1 MRRVLAPLLVLLTAA
16 FPAWSQDLPD
26 PREDGLEGADRLAA
40 LVERVKVEQA
50 RVDTLWAEFSQV
62 KESSLLAEP
71 VESTGEFFYR
81 APESVRWTYES
92 PTPTEIVI
100 DGEEMVT
107 WYVDLGRA
115 ERVTIGSYADQIFK
129 YLGASNSLDLLEG
142 YFDVRVA
149 FPDDPREPYRLE
161 LAPRFSRVA
170 RRVAGMTIWIDP
182 DLFLPRAFRYEEPDG
197 DVTEYRFETVAVNT
211 ALPEGVFSLDL
222 PAEVEVR
229 SVDLSPGR

>member
-1 MRRVLAPLLVLLTAA
+1 MRRVLSPLLVLLSVAVPGWA
-16 FPAWSQDLPD
+16 EDLPD
-26 PREDGLEGADRLAA
+26 PREDGLQGGDRLAA
-40 LVERVKVEQA
+40 LVERIKLEQA
-50 RVDTLWAEFSQV
+50 GVETLWAEFSQV

-71 VESTGEFFYR
+71 VESSGEFFYR

-115 ERVTIGSYADQIFK
+115 EKVRIGSYADQIYK
-129 YLGASNSLDLLEG
+129 YLGASNSLELLEG

-149 FPDDPREPYRLE
+149 FPDDPKEPYRLE

-170 RRVAGMTIWIDP
+170 RRVAAMTIWIDP
-182 DLFLPRAFRYEEPDG
+182 ELFLPRGFRYEEPDG

-211 ALPEGVFSLDL
+211 TLPEGVFFLDL
-222 PAEVEVR
+222 PEEVEVR
-229 SVDLSPGR
+229 SVDLSRGR